1 MDADST
7 TPAMA
12 YDFHAHSDYSDGKA
26 MAAMVEAAR
35 DAGLD
40 GVGFADHCNV
50 SAEEPGVSRPFDL
63 DETYAERR
71 SEIESLREESD
82 IDIFDAVEMDY
93 RPADEDRI
101 EAFLADA
108 EFEYALGSVHHVGG
122 RNVAAPWEFADD
134 SEAERA
140 AFVDEYFATVIDL
153 VESGLFDVV
162 AHVDLTER
170 NEALRGH
177 ATADRY
183 RDVAEALADSRTVPE
198 INAGRVLS
206 GYGELHPHPEFLDVL
221 RGADVP
227 FAVGTDAHTPDELQ
241 DRVEYLSSVVDG
253 LDVDIVDVR

>member
-1 MDADST
+1 MDLDSA

-12 YDFHAHSDYSDGKA
+12 YDCHAHSDYSDGEK

-50 SAEEPGVSRPFDL
+50 SAEEPGVSQPFDL

-71 SEIESLREESD
+71 REIESLRDEFD
-82 IDIFDAVEMDY
+82 VDIFDAVEMDY
-93 RPADEDRI
+93 RPADEDRV

-108 EFEYALGSVHHVGG
+108 NFEYALGSVHHVGE
-122 RNVAAPWEFADD
+122 RNVAVSGEFADD

-140 AFVDEYFATVIDL
+140 AFVDEYFAEVVDL
-153 VESGLFDVV
+153 VESELFDVL

-177 ATADRY
+177 ATMDHY
-183 RDVAEALADSRTVPE
+183 RDVAEALADSQTVPE
-198 INAGRVLS
+198 LNAGRVLAD
-206 GYGELHPHPEFLDVL
+206 YGELHPHPEFLDVL
-221 RGADVP
+221 QSADVQ
-227 FAVGTDAHTPDELQ
+227 FVTGTDAHTPDEL
-241 DRVEYLSSVVDG
+241 DARVEYLSNIIHSRDIEVVE
-253 LDVDIVDVR
+253 LW